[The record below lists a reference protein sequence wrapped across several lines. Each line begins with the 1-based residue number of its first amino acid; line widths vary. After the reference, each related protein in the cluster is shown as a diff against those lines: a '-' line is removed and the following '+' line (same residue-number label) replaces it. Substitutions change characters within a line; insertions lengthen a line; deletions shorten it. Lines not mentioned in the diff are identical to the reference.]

1 MSFDSF
7 EFLKSEFE
15 WTMRRNQFES
25 FNVADAVLRLRGC
38 PFGTTKD
45 DVLKFFEGLDL
56 VEGGVVIPNDEMG
69 RCGEATT
76 NNKMKMIKLLK
87 RRGKK
92 TDYGLRVFSMSLLQG
107 QPISHRSVS
116 FMLSFYQF

>member
-1 MSFDSF
+1 
-7 EFLKSEFE
+7 
-15 WTMRRNQFES
+15 MRRNQFES

-76 NNKMKMIKLLK
+76 NNKMKMIKLLE
-87 RRGKK
+87 RRRKK
-92 TDYGLRVFSMSLLQG
+92 NGLWTKGVFDVIVTGAAYFTSIG
-107 QPISHRSVS
+107 IFHA
-116 FMLSFYQF
+116 FILSILID